1 MYELLKGMRVIEGA
15 SFIAGPSCGLHLAQM
30 GAEVIRFDDIRGGP
44 DSRRWPLSPQG
55 ASFYWEGL
63 NKGKKSIALDLSRP
77 EGRELA
83 TRLATAPGANAG
95 FFLTNYPAAGFLSHE
110 RLSALR
116 KDLIT
121 LRVMGWA
128 DERPAVDYTVNSAIG
143 IPFMTG
149 PVRETGPVN
158 HVLPAWDLIT
168 GAYSAFAL
176 LAADRERARTGKGCE
191 IRVPLGD
198 LAIAT
203 LGHLGQIAEVT
214 VSGADRPKMGN
225 ELFGAFGRDFATEDG
240 GRIMLVAITRR
251 QWTGLVAALALEKEI
266 TSLENELGLS
276 FLDDEGARFRHRDR
290 LVPLVEKAL
299 GALPR
304 AEVAARFDKHGVC
317 WDDYRTLKQAL
328 ATDARVSAQNPIL
341 ERVTHPSGYEYLT
354 PGAAASI
361 PSGERHTPGPAP
373 RLGEHTDEVLAEV
386 LALTSGEIGDLHDRG
401 LVASAPERAP

>member
-1 MYELLKGMRVIEGA
+1 
-15 SFIAGPSCGLHLAQM
+15 
-30 GAEVIRFDDIRGGP
+30 
-44 DSRRWPLSPQG
+44 
-55 ASFYWEGL
+55 
-63 NKGKKSIALDLSRP
+63 
-77 EGRELA
+77 
-83 TRLATAPGANAG
+83 
-95 FFLTNYPAAGFLSHE
+95 
-110 RLSALR
+110 LSALR

-149 PVRETGPVN
+149 PVSETAPVN

-168 GAYSAFAL
+168 GAYAAFAL

-214 VSGADRPKMGN
+214 VSGADRPRTGN
-225 ELFGAFGRDFATEDG
+225 ELFGAFGRDFVTENG
-240 GRIMLVAITRR
+240 ERIMLVAITRR
-251 QWTGLVAALALEKEI
+251 QWMGLIAALALEKEI
-266 TSLENELGLS
+266 AALEKELGLS
-276 FLDDEGARFRHRDR
+276 FLEDEGARFLHRDR
-290 LVPLVEKAL
+290 LMPLVEKAI

-304 AEVAARFDKHGVC
+304 AELAARFDKHGVC

-328 ATDARVSAQNPIL
+328 AMDPRVSAQNPL
-341 ERVTHPSGYEYLT
+341 LARVAHPSGYEYLT
-354 PGAAASI
+354 PRAAASI
-361 PSGERHTPGPAP
+361 PSDERLSPRPAP

-386 LALTSGEIGDLHDRG
+386 LGLTGREIGELHDRG
-401 LVASAPERAP
+401 LVACAPEAAR